1 MSSIG
6 NVGRLLLVA
15 LLAACGDEA
24 TRIDLEA
31 MEEVASFKTSSS
43 PTGAAFD
50 VEELDGVVW
59 VRDSYGLQMYRLH
72 SGEDAEHLG
81 ALRVE
86 PQSPQ
91 AGNHLA
97 VKKGLVAVGHGA
109 RVVLFAYDSG
119 DAPNPRQIAAF
130 SSGGTGVGQ
139 LTFDGNWL
147 YYAGLEAG
155 VRRVDVST
163 PSEPGAPEIISP
175 AYAKSIHLEGGR
187 LYAGGSDGLTI
198 VSLDTGLQRLGTVKV
213 PMMSDLALYDGRWL
227 YGSVGDVG
235 DTAIIDV
242 KDPAAPR
249 VAKAGFGSGTNS
261 AGMLLNGD
269 QLIVPSGSTGQLKD
283 YDLGNPEAPDVHRLV
298 TPIERYSR
306 FVTHDLALAGDYLLL
321 AHDQGFFVFRRH
333 D

>member
-1 MSSIG
+1 MSPLRNLG
-6 NVGRLLLVA
+6 WLLLA
-15 LLAACGDEA
+15 TGIAACGDSA
-24 TRIDLEA
+24 SRIDLEA
-31 MEEVASFKTSSS
+31 MEEVASFKTTSS

-72 SGEDAEHLG
+72 SGTDAEHLG
-81 ALRVE
+81 GVKVE

-97 VKKGLVAVGHGA
+97 VKKGLVAVGHGS
-109 RVVLFAYDSG
+109 RVVLFSYEAG
-119 DAPNPRQIAAF
+119 DVPAPQQIAAF

-147 YYAGLEAG
+147 YYAALEGG

-163 PSEPGAPEIISP
+163 PTQPGGPEVLSS

-198 VSLDTGLQRLGTVKV
+198 VSLEAGVQKLGSAKV
-213 PMMSDLALYDGRWL
+213 PMMSDLVLYDGKWL

-242 KDPAAPR
+242 ADPKAPR
-249 VAKAGFGSGTNS
+249 VVKAGFGAGTNS
-261 AGMLLNGD
+261 GDMLLNGD
-269 QLIVPSGSTGQLKD
+269 QLIVPVLSTGQIKD
-283 YDLGNPEAPDVHRLV
+283 FDLAHVEAPDLHRLV
-298 TPIERYSR
+298 TPVERYSKSP
-306 FVTHDLALAGDYLLL
+306 THDLALAGDFLLL